1 MNFAESSQGA
11 TAKKCCRPSECVP
24 SMALILLVQVQP
36 RVFTAKCSEPQIGI
50 SKGMVEKGAS
60 GVDGVTVEEL
70 GSYPAI
76 SPQSAPK
83 ALQSFP
89 YRPRRHTHTFH
100 GNSVLPYRDSG
111 RAGP

>member
-70 GSYPAI
+70 GSYPAYFSAIRTKSPAIFSI
-76 SPQSAPK
+76 SSAQSY
-83 ALQSFP
+83 SYFP
-89 YRPRRHTHTFH
+89 WEFCLL
-100 GNSVLPYRDSG
+100 V
-111 RAGP
+111 